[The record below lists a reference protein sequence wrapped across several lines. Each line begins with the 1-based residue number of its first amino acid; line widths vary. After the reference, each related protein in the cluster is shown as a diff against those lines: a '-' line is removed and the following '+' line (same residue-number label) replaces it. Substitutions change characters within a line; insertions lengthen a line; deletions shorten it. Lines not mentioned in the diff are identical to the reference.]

1 MKVKE
6 PDFKKHLIENNDE
19 LCVKADVTNEFL
31 KSNCSWKVWKK
42 VRVLAFKSNI
52 NEYWSAFWANLE
64 VYNSSAAWIKD
75 LEVCSYK
82 LSVMAVN
89 EFSANDI

>member
-1 MKVKE
+1 M
-6 PDFKKHLIENNDE
+6 
-19 LCVKADVTNEFL
+19 
-31 KSNCSWKVWKK
+31 
-42 VRVLAFKSNI
+42 KSNI
-52 NEYWSAFWANLE
+52 NECWSAFWANLE

-89 EFSANDI
+89 EFSANDITLAVRKISKWKAP